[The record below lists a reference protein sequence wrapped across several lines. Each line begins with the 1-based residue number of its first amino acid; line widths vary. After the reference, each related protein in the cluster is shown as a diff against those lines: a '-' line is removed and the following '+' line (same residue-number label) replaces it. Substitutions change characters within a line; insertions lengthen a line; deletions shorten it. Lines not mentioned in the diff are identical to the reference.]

1 MIGEFFPSIPTLM
14 KFKSHDEWM
23 DYLLAQSER
32 LSVVSPGYVA
42 GYLGVSRQ
50 RVYTLLRTG
59 KLRGWLV
66 YESADGAC
74 NDTSRHN
81 TASYIYISSDDV
93 ERYRTSPKD
102 KGGRPKKLL
111 TV

>member
-14 KFKSHDEWM
+14 RFKSHDEWM
-23 DYLLAQSER
+23 DYFLAQPER
-32 LSVVSPGYVA
+32 LSVVSPGHVA
-42 GYLGVSRQ
+42 SRLGVSRQ
-50 RVYTLLRTG
+50 RVYALLRTG
-59 KLRGWLV
+59 KLRGWLI
-66 YESADGAC
+66 YDSEAGSC
-74 NDTSRHN
+74 YDTSRHN

-111 TV
+111 T